1 MTKAQ
6 SITKEVYVAIY
17 LRLSRDDQ
25 NGNAESM
32 SIGHQRDMLM
42 AYCEERGWKVYDI
55 YVDDGFT
62 GTNFERPGFQRM
74 IEDIKEGYISV
85 VLTKDLSRLGRN
97 YVMTGQYTDFFF
109 PEHGVRYVAV
119 NDSYDSAKD
128 DNDIAPFK
136 NILNEMYA
144 KDISKKVRS
153 VRQLSAKQGK
163 FMGSKPP
170 FGYVKS
176 PEISTCLSSTRQPP
190 RLSNGFFPRVCRRQ

>member
-1 MTKAQ
+1 MKTKLMLAVAF
-6 SITKEVYVAIY
+6 SRETK
-17 LRLSRDDQ
+17 LL
-25 NGNAESM
+25 
-32 SIGHQRDMLM
+32 L
-42 AYCEERGWKVYDI
+42 
-55 YVDDGFT
+55 
-62 GTNFERPGFQRM
+62 
-74 IEDIKEGYISV
+74 
-85 VLTKDLSRLGRN
+85 LGRN

-153 VRQLSAKQGK
+153 VRQMSAKQGK

-176 PEISTCLSSTRQPP
+176 PEDKTPAGDRPASRRGRQTA
-190 RLSNGFFPRVCRRQ
+190 FPRVRGRRQRAQHRRQAQY

>member
-1 MTKAQ
+1 
-6 SITKEVYVAIY
+6 
-17 LRLSRDDQ
+17 
-25 NGNAESM
+25 
-32 SIGHQRDMLM
+32 MLM

-136 NILNEMYA
+136 NILNE
-144 KDISKKVRS
+144 IFS
-153 VRQLSAKQGK
+153 
-163 FMGSKPP
+163 
-170 FGYVKS
+170 
-176 PEISTCLSSTRQPP
+176 
-190 RLSNGFFPRVCRRQ
+190 